1 MYQNFGVLHLVV
13 TGLLGWLIG
22 GNLEEGKKYG
32 KENRLKK
39 HIVVKPQKPVGV
51 LCVFA
56 KIAST
61 LIFECFFFG
70 SDL

>member
-22 GNLEEGKKYG
+22 GEFGGGKKIW
-32 KENRLKK
+32 ER
-39 HIVVKPQKPVGV
+39 KPVGV
-51 LCVFA
+51 LCFFV